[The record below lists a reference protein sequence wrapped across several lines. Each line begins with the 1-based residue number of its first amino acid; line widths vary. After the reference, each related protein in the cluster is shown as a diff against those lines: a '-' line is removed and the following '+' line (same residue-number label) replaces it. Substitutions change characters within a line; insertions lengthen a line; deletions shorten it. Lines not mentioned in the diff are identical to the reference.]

1 MEMSKRV
8 KVIGAGLAGCE
19 AALQLVKRG
28 FVVDLYEMRP
38 LKTTGAH
45 STDRPAEFVCSNS
58 LGSLDPTNASGLLKH
73 EMMELGSY
81 LINVAKEAQV
91 PAGNALAIDREVFSQ
106 KVEELISSSSGKI
119 NFIREEI
126 ANIPTDCPTIVASGP
141 LTSDSL
147 ADDIKIFTGS
157 EHLHFFDAIAPIV
170 EKDSIDFEKA
180 FYASRYDK
188 GEASYIN
195 CPMNKEEYEKFYDYL
210 INAPKIELKEF
221 EKDAKF
227 FESCLPIEVLASR
240 GVDTLR
246 YGPMKPVGLVDK
258 RTGVENYAVVQL
270 RQDNVSA
277 TMYNL
282 VGFQTN
288 LKWPAQKELLRLIP
302 GLENANI
309 LRYGVM
315 HRNTFIN
322 SPNLLEPTL
331 QCRKRK
337 DLFFAGQITG
347 TEGYTESIA
356 SGMLAGINMAKYL
369 QGEDLLVLPDVTML
383 GSLMKYITD
392 SEQKHFQPINSN
404 WGIVADL
411 DVDRKIKKNKKLKN
425 EMLSKRSLDYL
436 ANINV

>member
-1 MEMSKRV
+1 MVDKV
-8 KVIGAGLAGCE
+8 LKVAVIGAGLAGCE
-19 AALQLVKRG
+19 AALQLAKRNIQ
-28 FVVDLYEMRP
+28 VDLYEMRP
-38 LKTTGAH
+38 EKTTGAH
-45 STDRPAEFVCSNS
+45 ATENLAEFVCSNS
-58 LGSLDPTNASGLLKH
+58 LGSNDVTNASGLLKK
-73 EMMELGSY
+73 EMSMMGSF
-81 LINVAKEAQV
+81 LIEIAKSVAL
-91 PAGNALAIDREVFSQ
+91 PAGNALAIDRNLFSK
-106 KVEELISSSSGKI
+106 KVEELILNNEKI
-119 NFIREEI
+119 NLIRQELKKIPE
-126 ANIPTDCPTIVASGP
+126 NIPVIVASGP
-141 LTSDSL
+141 LTSDDL
-147 ADDIKIFTGS
+147 ADDIKAFTGS

-195 CPMNKEEYEKFYDYL
+195 CPMNKQEYEKFYEIL
-210 INAPKIELKEF
+210 INAPRIEQKDF
-221 EKDAKF
+221 EKGAKF

-246 YGPMKPVGLVDK
+246 FGPMKPVGLVDK

-270 RQDNVSA
+270 RQDNKSA

-288 LKWPAQKELLRLIP
+288 LKWGSQKELLHSIP

-322 SPNLLEPTL
+322 SPAVLDATL
-331 QCRKRK
+331 QCRKRR

-356 SGMLAGINMAKYL
+356 SGLLAGINMAKFL
-369 QGEDLLVLPDVTML
+369 TNEKLLELPKVSML
-383 GSLMKYITD
+383 GALTHYISD
-392 SEQKHFQPINSN
+392 FEQKHFQPINSN
-404 WGIVADL
+404 WGIVEEL
-411 DVDRKIKKNKKLKN
+411 LVDKKIRKNKKLKN
-425 EMLSKRSLDYL
+425 EMLSKRSIEWFENNL
-436 ANINV
+436 I